1 MNLLPGPRLSYFQQ
15 PWDSETL
22 LPPWVNILRKLSW
35 AHLWFIK
42 CQTLRAKI
50 VAEMGFS
57 VRSQNRLKK
66 TFLVRIAYFS
76 SARYSPL
83 LLPLSDT
90 ISWPG
95 HWPLIGRE
103 RSRDKDTGLWLVEC
117 DHVTWILASDW
128 SLMPSCLPDN
138 DIVVENV
145 FPNIKILS
153 NGCGYNL
160 VKRAGFVASFK
171 IGIKFLN
178 TYQIKIVSEI

>member
-15 PWDSETL
+15 PWD
-22 LPPWVNILRKLSW
+22 PPPTRGEYITQVILGSSLVHQVSNIKGQNCSRNGIL
-35 AHLWFIK
+35 
-42 CQTLRAKI
+42 CQIPKQT
-50 VAEMGFS
+50 
-57 VRSQNRLKK
+57 KK

>member
-1 MNLLPGPRLSYFQQ
+1 
-15 PWDSETL
+15 
-22 LPPWVNILRKLSW
+22 
-35 AHLWFIK
+35 
-42 CQTLRAKI
+42 
-50 VAEMGFS
+50 MGFS

-128 SLMPSCLPDN
+128 ASVIYFWRFWSRGFYNCNWSVWIFMASNPKLTRCINIEILFAHKLSVLCINAYLWLSRGEEWASLYSPCLYHLFHTLLGCIIIKTIRKTMSGPGLRHL
-138 DIVVENV
+138 VWWHLGL
-145 FPNIKILS
+145 FPFRL
-153 NGCGYNL
+153 
-160 VKRAGFVASFK
+160 
-171 IGIKFLN
+171 
-178 TYQIKIVSEI
+178 